1 MYVCTCWMLSCQESK
16 AIALYCVILISSVN
30 VRGNQ
35 YVAMEAVL
43 LPCGHTCGHTCC
55 PVATP
60 VATPVAIPV
69 AIPVATGVAT
79 RRRCSLVVIALQP
92 MLLLCQRRRNGGGRS
107 PPAVLKPQGREYLF
121 APAIFYH
128 ILFACCALNFHCLS
142 LCCLHT
148 IKTSHTGLSCP

>member
-1 MYVCTCWMLSCQESK
+1 MLSCQESK

-35 YVAMEAVL
+35 YVAMVAIPVALWPHLWPYL
-43 LPCGHTCGHTCC
+43 LPCGHTCGHTPPLLFSCDC
-55 PVATP
+55 SAANVVVMSEASE
-60 VATPVAIPV
+60 
-69 AIPVATGVAT
+69 
-79 RRRCSLVVIALQP
+79 RRGALA
-92 MLLLCQRRRNGGGRS
+92 
-107 PPAVLKPQGREYLF
+107 PAMLKPQGREYLF

-148 IKTSHTGLSCP
+148 IKTSHTGLSYP